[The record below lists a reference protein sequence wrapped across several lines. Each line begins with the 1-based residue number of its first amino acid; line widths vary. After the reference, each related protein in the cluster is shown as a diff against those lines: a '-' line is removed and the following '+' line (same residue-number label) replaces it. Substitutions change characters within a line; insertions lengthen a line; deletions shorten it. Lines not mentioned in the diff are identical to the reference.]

1 MGKSLKRRVINKYC
15 ECKYHIKN
23 NDMTKLY
30 VDKMCDEHKSF
41 LRKYVSVSPKDFK
54 SKDDYND
61 WMGLHL
67 AVIDD
72 E

>member
-1 MGKSLKRRVINKYC
+1 
-15 ECKYHIKN
+15 
-23 NDMTKLY
+23 MTKLY